1 MKISN
6 KNMIHKVEISSKTI
20 VFTVSFVLGIWF
32 LYEIRNILVMLFIGF
47 ILMTAINPIVKI
59 TNKVK
64 IPPLIAVLF
73 TYSAIIALFSV
84 VVASLLPALIQ
95 QTGSLISQLP
105 NMINSI
111 DIAYNI
117 QLDGS
122 FINENLSSVPSNILK
137 FAAGAFSNIISLLA
151 VFFMTYYLILERP
164 NLHKYLTRF
173 FGNNG
178 SERKAEALVREIE
191 TRVGGWIRGEII
203 LMLIIGLST
212 YTGLVL
218 LNIPFALPLGILAGL
233 LEIVPN
239 IGPVIAAVPAVIIGL
254 SVSPLAAIGVL
265 ALSILVQ
272 QLENNFIVPQVMKRA
287 IGVRP
292 LVTITVLF
300 TGLTLGGIMGM
311 ILAMPLYIV
320 ASTIIKHTS

>member
-1 MKISN
+1 MVRKI
-6 KNMIHKVEISSKTI
+6 EISSKTI
-20 VFTVSFVLGIWF
+20 IFTVFFILGIWF

-47 ILMTAINPIVKI
+47 ILMTAINPIVRI

-73 TYSAIIALFSV
+73 TYTAIIALLSITIV
-84 VVASLLPALIQ
+84 SLVPAVIQ
-95 QTGSLISQLP
+95 QTGSMFSQLP
-105 NMINSI
+105 EMIDKI
-111 DIAYNI
+111 DKAYNL
-117 QLDGS
+117 QLNGA
-122 FINENLSSVPSNILK
+122 FITDNLSSAPSNILK
-137 FAAGAFSNIISLLA
+137 FAAGAFYNIINLLA

-173 FGNNG
+173 FGDD
-178 SERKAEALVREIE
+178 EAEKKAENLVREVE

-203 LMLIIGLST
+203 LMVFIGVFT
-212 YTGLVL
+212 YIGLVL
-218 LNIPFALPLGILAGL
+218 LNIPYALPLGILAGL

-239 IGPVIAAVPAVIIGL
+239 IGPTIAAVPAVIIGL
-254 SVSPLAAIGVL
+254 SVSPLTAVGAV

-272 QLENNFIVPQVMKRA
+272 QLESNLIVPQVMKIA

-311 ILAMPLYIV
+311 ILAMPLYLV
-320 ASTIIKHTS
+320 ASTIIKHTKLMKGGE